1 MGGAGRLYSRR
12 VDDIVSANREKLAG
26 LLQGREGWR
35 YGPQDGTQ
43 GGQQYWC
50 FGAEGALRLTIAP
63 EMDGFL
69 MVVHDQ
75 ERSDGPRQSW
85 VIPRIESVGEW
96 LDEHESEHAGL
107 TPLQEEFKKALEGGE
122 PGTSD
127 TRAALA

>member
-1 MGGAGRLYSRR
+1 M
-12 VDDIVSANREKLAG
+12 SANREKLAG